1 MQQLFPRTMV
11 GGVSLPRMIIGCNWI
26 SGFSHRSAAG
36 DTLIRRTHHQ
46 PESVSRI
53 FETFLA
59 QGIDAVLGLGDAD
72 PNLEK
77 AIALAQE
84 RTGKKMILMDEPV
97 LNMDDTPMARAEAK
111 AAIERCAKR
120 GAVFCLPL
128 HSCIEQLLNK
138 NTETIDRLPDYL
150 YMIREAGMIPG
161 LSAHMPEVVQYAD
174 KNGYDV
180 ETYIQIYNCMGFLMQ
195 VEIEQVSRIIHR
207 AKKPVMTIKPMA
219 AGRCSPSVGI
229 TFAYATL
236 REQDM
241 VTVGCMTPD
250 EADEDIEI
258 GLAAIERRLPELEA
272 RSSPN
277 KTAVLDGGANKY
289 HTF

>member
-1 MQQLFPRTMV
+1 
-11 GGVSLPRMIIGCNWI
+11 
-26 SGFSHRSAAG
+26 
-36 DTLIRRTHHQ
+36 
-46 PESVSRI
+46 
-53 FETFLA
+53 
-59 QGIDAVLGLGDAD
+59 
-72 PNLEK
+72 
-77 AIALAQE
+77 
-84 RTGKKMILMDEPV
+84 
-97 LNMDDTPMARAEAK
+97 
-111 AAIERCAKR
+111 
-120 GAVFCLPL
+120 
-128 HSCIEQLLNK
+128 
-138 NTETIDRLPDYL
+138 
-150 YMIREAGMIPG
+150 MIPG
-161 LSAHMPEVVQYAD
+161 LSAHMPELILYSDA
-174 KNGYDV
+174 NGYDV
-180 ETYIQIYNCMGFLMQ
+180 ETYIQLYNPMGFLMQ

-219 AGRCSPSVGI
+219 AGRCSPYVGI

-277 KTAVLDGGANKY
+277 KTAVLDGGAKKY